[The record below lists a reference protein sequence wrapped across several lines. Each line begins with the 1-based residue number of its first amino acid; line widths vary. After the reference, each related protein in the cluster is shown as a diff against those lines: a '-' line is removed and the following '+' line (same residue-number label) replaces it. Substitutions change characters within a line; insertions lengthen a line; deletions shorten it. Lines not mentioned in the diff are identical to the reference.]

1 MKLHKI
7 LESDIQRI
15 IRFCYAE
22 DPELI
27 SAYKSGDG
35 NDLDSCISA
44 ALALI
49 TKGSSFFKAET
60 NTGAVVGYFAQA
72 PIVNT
77 DWTLQGFIIRK
88 AFREQY
94 TSAFFDLISSSF
106 QYQLPFS
113 VDHGNFVD
121 QTNLK
126 NNYTITNQTFFSN
139 KNYLLLKTYTA

>member
-1 MKLHKI
+1 MTLHKVQD
-7 LESDIQRI
+7 SDIQRI

-27 SAYKSGDG
+27 SAYKIGNG
-35 NDLDSCISA
+35 NDLDSCVST

-49 TKGSSFFKAET
+49 TQGSSFFKVET
-60 NTGAVVGYFAQA
+60 NTGAIVGYFTQA
-72 PIVNT
+72 PIVNAN
-77 DWTLQGFIIRK
+77 WTLQGFIIRQ

-94 TSAFFDLISSSF
+94 TSSFFDLISSSF

-113 VDHGNFVD
+113 VDQSNFID
-121 QTNLK
+121 QSNLK